1 MYVKLTPESSS
12 SVEKARLMLAGIPHG
27 VSKAVRGATRRTVTI
42 VKNESISAIR
52 SRYAISAANIR
63 KYMSVKGRVLGTFAE
78 IRFTGGRVP
87 LTGFENTTPKYPMV
101 DKSKKVILS
110 NPKDYDR
117 PAAFHPGKT
126 VYAHELRG
134 TSPVKLSNTFVAMM
148 PNGHIGVFERHDSG
162 TPNDTAFTSIFEH
175 KGLSIPEMLGGHKVS
190 EKILKKA
197 VVSFDAEM
205 DKQITRIMSGGI

>member
-12 SVEKARLMLAGIPHG
+12 SVEKARLMLAGIPRG
-27 VSKAVRGATRRTVTI
+27 VSTAVRRAVPRTTAAVRNESVKAVRA
-42 VKNESISAIR
+42 
-52 SRYAISAANIR
+52 RYAISAATLH
-63 KYMSVKGRVLGTFAE
+63 KYMSVKGVVRGTFAE

-87 LTGFENTTPKYPMV
+87 LTGFEGTTPKYPMV

-110 NPKDYDR
+110 NPKDHDR

-148 PNGHIGVFERHDSG
+148 PNGHVGVFESDRDG
-162 TPNDTAFTSIFEH
+162 FAFGSISEH
-175 KGLSIPEMLGGHKVS
+175 KGLSVPEMLSGREIS
-190 EKILKKA
+190 DKISKKA
-197 VVSFDAEM
+197 AEVFDAEM
-205 DKQITRIMSGGI
+205 DKQITRIMNGGI